1 MEKNRAYDALEQIG
15 WGKYN
20 VIVLIQAGFVTFI

>member
-1 MEKNRAYDALEQIG
+1 MEKNRAYTALEQIG

-20 VIVLIQAGFVTFI
+20 LIIFIQSGFVNC

>member
-1 MEKNRAYDALEQIG
+1 MEKNKAYMALEQIG

-20 VIVLIQAGFVTFI
+20 LIIFIQTGFANLI